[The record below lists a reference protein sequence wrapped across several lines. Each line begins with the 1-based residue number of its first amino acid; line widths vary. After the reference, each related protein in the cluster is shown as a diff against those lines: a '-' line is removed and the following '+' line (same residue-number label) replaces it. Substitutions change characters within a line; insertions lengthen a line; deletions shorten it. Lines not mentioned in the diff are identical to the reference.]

1 MLHRVNVSSYILTSF
16 HYAEDSLDDMKPIL
30 QSIGKD
36 VLSIAKRRHQGGEM
50 APEILQILS
59 KGEIVI
65 DTAIDEENASMRLPI
80 PLLYRP
86 IRQLI
91 YGILYDQKIY
101 EENKEGKSPDEE
113 EATNPSYRHVKEYC
127 VYRGNSLDTPDL
139 VEPVSM
145 PWDIAPVKNL
155 WLGRQA
161 QDNTMRMK
169 AFLTCLKSD
178 TQNMSNVSMVPQ
190 RLLLLCC
197 VLRYVQA

>member
-1 MLHRVNVSSYILTSF
+1 
-16 HYAEDSLDDMKPIL
+16 MKPIIS
-30 QSIGKD
+30 SISKD
-36 VLSIAKRRHQGGEM
+36 VIAIARRRHQSGEM

-59 KGEIVI
+59 QGEVVI
-65 DTAIDEENASMRLPI
+65 DTGIDEEYATMRPPI

-101 EENKEGKSPDEE
+101 EDTQKEGVVDEE
-113 EATNPSYRHVKEYC
+113 EAKNPGYRHVKEYC
-127 VYRGNSLDTPDL
+127 VHKGNSLDTPDL
-139 VEPVSM
+139 VEPISM
-145 PWDIAPVKNL
+145 PWDIPPVKNL

-190 RLLLLCC
+190 RMLLLCC
-197 VLRYVQA
+197 VLRYVTMVLSIL

>member
-1 MLHRVNVSSYILTSF
+1 MTSYQLHNPAPFLLMFVLVTF
-16 HYAEDSLDDMKPIL
+16 AEDFYDEMKPVL
-30 QSIGKD
+30 PSISNE
-36 VLSIAKRRHQGGEM
+36 VLGIARRRHQSGEM

-59 KGEIVI
+59 RGEILI
-65 DTAIDEENASMRLPI
+65 DTAIDEEHATMRPPI

-91 YGILYDQKIY
+91 YGILYDQKVY
-101 EENKEGKSPDEE
+101 EANRKEGVVEDEE
-113 EATNPSYRHVKEYC
+113 TVDASYRHVKEYC
-127 VYRGNSLDTPDL
+127 VYKGNSLDNPDM

-145 PWDIAPVKNL
+145 SWDIPPVKNL

-178 TQNMSNVSMVPQ
+178 TQNMSNVAMVPQ
-190 RLLLLCC
+190 RTLLLCC
-197 VLRYVQA
+197 VLR

>member
-1 MLHRVNVSSYILTSF
+1 
-16 HYAEDSLDDMKPIL
+16 MKPVMK
-30 QSIGKD
+30 SICTE
-36 VLSIAKRRHQGGEM
+36 VLGIARRRHQSGEM

-59 KGEIVI
+59 KGEILI
-65 DTAIDEENASMRLPI
+65 DTAIDEENATMRPPI

-101 EENKEGKSPDEE
+101 EEHKDKGELEE
-113 EATNPSYRHVKEYC
+113 EDFADANYRHVKEFC
-127 VYRGNSLDTPDL
+127 VYKGNSLDTPDL

-145 PWDIAPVKNL
+145 PWDIPPVKNL

-169 AFLTCLKSD
+169 AFLTCMKSD
-178 TQNMSNVSMVPQ
+178 TQNMSNVGMVPQ
-190 RLLLLCC
+190 RMLLLCC
-197 VLRYVQA
+197 VLR